1 LGKYHNRVYK
11 KKNSTLSSFSQLLFV
26 FILFF
31 FGGGGSGTW
40 GLLNFLGGNFWG
52 TITLRARIGVCAH
65 AGRVLRD
72 SAQ

>member
-26 FILFF
+26 LILF
-31 FGGGGSGTW
+31 FGGGGGTW

-52 TITLRARIGVCAH
+52 AITLRARIGVFAR

>member
-26 FILFF
+26 LILF
-31 FGGGGSGTW
+31 FGGGGGGTW

-52 TITLRARIGVCAH
+52 AITLRARIGVFAR